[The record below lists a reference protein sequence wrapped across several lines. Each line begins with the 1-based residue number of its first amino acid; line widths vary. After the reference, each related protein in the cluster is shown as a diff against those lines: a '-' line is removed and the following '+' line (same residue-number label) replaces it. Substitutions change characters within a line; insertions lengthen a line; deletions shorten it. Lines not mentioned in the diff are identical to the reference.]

1 MTKQPPVM
9 PWSSIDTAVDDDDI
23 MAIKALAAGKASEG
37 QQKRA
42 LDLIIYK
49 IASTYDMSFRP
60 GLDGERATCFAEGK
74 RHVGNQIIRLMKL
87 AIKSKP

>member
-1 MTKQPPVM
+1 MTKKPVVM
-9 PWSSIDTAVDDDDI
+9 PWSSIDSMVDEDDI

-49 IASTYDMSFRP
+49 VAGTYDLSFRP
-60 GLDGERATCFAEGK
+60 GIDGERATCFAEGK
-74 RHVGNQIIRLMKL
+74 RHVGTQIVRLTKL
-87 AIKSKP
+87 VIKPKT